1 MFVKASAEGPAV
13 IVIAAGFMIGVTATG
28 IKAAAMTNYLIAAV
42 MMVCGQKRSGD
53 GSGPDQYTCNNQ
65 DEPCLLSHIALPVR

>member
-28 IKAAAMTNYLIAAV
+28 IQPAAV
-42 MMVCGQKRSGD
+42 ADNCLALMMVISG
-53 GSGPDQYTCNNQ
+53 
-65 DEPCLLSHIALPVR
+65 